1 MKILLA
7 IDGSAPSEDAIRAV
21 AGRPWPPNTTMEV
34 ISVVEPSYVWNVPSL
49 VEGLRQTAEEQI
61 QAIANRLRA
70 SGCAV
75 TTRMLFGDPKA
86 MIVDHAAEIGADLV
100 VVGSHGTDGLKQLL
114 LGNVA
119 NAVVRF
125 APCSVELVRVN
136 ARDGAGG
143 PMSRVL
149 LATDGSEY
157 SEVAARSVADRPWP
171 AGCEIRVFS
180 VVELHM
186 PLFQAPYPPYL
197 NPHAMEDLRGE
208 AMRRAEQALMEAEQI
223 VVDAGLAESS
233 TVAVPVATPQE
244 LILKEAADW
253 GADLIV
259 LGSHGRRGFSRFLL
273 GSVSEA
279 VASHAPCSVEVIR
292 QARKTV

>member
-1 MKILLA
+1 VKILLGVDA
-7 IDGSAPSEDAIRAV
+7 SAPSENAIRSV
-21 AGRPWPPNTTMEV
+21 AERPWPPKTTIEV
-34 ISVVEPSYVWNVPSL
+34 ISVVEPSHVWNVPSL
-49 VEGLRQTAEEQI
+49 IDGLRQAAEEQI

-75 TTRMLFGDPKA
+75 TTRLLFGDPKA
-86 MIVDHAAEIGADLV
+86 VIVDHAAEIGADLI

-114 LGNVA
+114 LGTVA

-125 APCSVELVRVN
+125 APCSVEI
-136 ARDGAGG
+136 ARTNTHDGTGAQAF
-143 PMSRVL
+143 RVL
-149 LATDGSEY
+149 LATDGSES
-157 SEVAARSVADRPWP
+157 SEVATRSVADRPWP

-208 AMRRAEQALMEAEQI
+208 AMRRAEQALSDAEQI
-223 VVDAGLAESS
+223 VADAGLPESS

-244 LILKEAADW
+244 LIIKEAAAWD
-253 GADLIV
+253 ADLIV
-259 LGSHGRRGFSRFLL
+259 LGSHGRRGWSRFLL

-279 VASHAPCSVEVIR
+279 VAAHAPCSVEVIR
-292 QARKTV
+292 PARMAG

>member
-7 IDGSAPSEDAIRAV
+7 VDASAPSENPIRAV
-21 AGRPWPPNTTMEV
+21 AARPWPPNTTIEV
-34 ISVVEPSYVWNVPSL
+34 TSVVEPSYVWNVPSL
-49 VEGLRQTAEEQI
+49 VDGMRQAAEEQI
-61 QAIANRLRA
+61 HGIASRLRA
-70 SGCAV
+70 CGCAV
-75 TTRMLFGDPKA
+75 TTRVLFGDPKSV
-86 MIVDHAAEIGADLV
+86 IVDHAAEIGADLI
-100 VVGSHGTDGLKQLL
+100 VVGSHGTDGLRQLL
-114 LGNVA
+114 LGSVA

-125 APCSVELVRVN
+125 APCSVEIVRTN
-136 ARDGAGG
+136 AHEGAAN
-143 PMSRVL
+143 PVSRVL

-157 SEVAARSVADRPWP
+157 SEVAAQSIAKRPWP
-171 AGCEIRVFS
+171 AGCEVRVFS

-208 AMRRAEQALMEAEQI
+208 AMRRAEQALMAAEQI
-223 VVDAGLAESS
+223 VADAGLPETS

-279 VASHAPCSVEVIR
+279 VAAHAPCSVEVIR
-292 QARKTV
+292 QARKAA